1 MAELRAENER
11 IKAVPAQG
19 GPSTPRAVWISLG
32 VASVLGVTA
41 ILSAFVLSGSTG
53 EAAAILMVILM
64 VLALT
69 LATITLTVSRLLFV
83 ATPNEVLVISGR
95 RVVAADGS
103 VRGYRL
109 VRGGRAMRLPLLE
122 RVDRMDLTAMA
133 LEITL
138 RNACTKGGM
147 LVDVT
152 AHAVARI
159 AKDEPLLNNAVE
171 RFLGRDRQLVMD
183 AASQTLEGVLRGL
196 VATLSVD
203 ELRQDQL
210 KIAAAVLHEAE
221 NEFGKLG
228 LELDV
233 FKVAQV
239 SPRDG
244 S

>member
-1 MAELRAENER
+1 M
-11 IKAVPAQG
+11 KAVPAQG
-19 GPSTPRAVWISLG
+19 SPSTPRAVWIVLG
-32 VASVLGVTA
+32 VASALGVMA
-41 ILSAFVLSGSTG
+41 VLSAFVVSGSTG
-53 EAAAILMVILM
+53 EAAAIAMVLLMV
-64 VLALT
+64 VALT

-122 RVDRMDLTAMA
+122 RVDRMDLTAMP

-138 RNACTKGGM
+138 RNAYTKGGM
-147 LVDVT
+147 IVEVT

-159 AKDEPLLNNAVE
+159 ASDEPLLNNAVE

-183 AASQTLEGVLRGL
+183 AAAQTLEGALRGL
-196 VATLSVD
+196 VATLSVE
-203 ELRQDQL
+203 ELRQDQP
-210 KIAAAVLHEAE
+210 KIADAVLHEAE
-221 NEFGKLG
+221 CEFSRLG

-233 FKVAQV
+233 FKLAQV
-239 SPRDG
+239 STRDG